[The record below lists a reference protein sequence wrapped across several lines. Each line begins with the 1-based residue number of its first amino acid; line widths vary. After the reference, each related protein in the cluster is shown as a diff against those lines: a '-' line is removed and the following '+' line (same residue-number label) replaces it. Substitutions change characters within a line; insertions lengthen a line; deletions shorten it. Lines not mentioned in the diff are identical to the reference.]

1 VRRRH
6 PIPHRKLNRLLQ
18 VTTAIT
24 IYIYM
29 RFHLLNRTS
38 YRLSL
43 TIDYIG
49 RVQ

>member
-24 IYIYM
+24 IYICVFTY
-29 RFHLLNRTS
+29 
-38 YRLSL
+38 
-43 TIDYIG
+43 
-49 RVQ
+49 